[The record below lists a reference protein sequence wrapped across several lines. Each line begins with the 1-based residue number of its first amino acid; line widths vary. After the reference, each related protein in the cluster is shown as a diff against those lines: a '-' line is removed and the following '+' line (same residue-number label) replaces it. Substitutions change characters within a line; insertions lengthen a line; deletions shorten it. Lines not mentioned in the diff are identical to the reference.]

1 MLTTEPLDTTIMVDV
16 LTDLST
22 PFDYL
27 TDSDAD
33 TDNTNLRSARRW
45 AWYCKE
51 PVCPKYWS
59 DWSCKSNFWLY
70 LYETALHCA
79 DVRTHT

>member
-22 PFDYL
+22 HFDYL

-45 AWYCKE
+45 A
-51 PVCPKYWS
+51 
-59 DWSCKSNFWLY
+59 
-70 LYETALHCA
+70 
-79 DVRTHT
+79 